1 MSVGS
6 FNDFKWE
13 VWKNLMVQFWS
24 MFKLENFGLNAQS
37 ENQILKGHIPCNL
50 QKSIILRQFVAV
62 HIFLV
67 FTKYFSTL
75 MIWFSSGENV
85 KLDLVIRPLFWPEDI
100 SMMYLSKDWC
110 LSKSDS
116 KFDMISA

>member
-62 HIFLV
+62 HIFFGFHEIFFYFNDMV
-67 FTKYFSTL
+67 FKRWKCEITL
-75 MIWFSSGENV
+75 GF
-85 KLDLVIRPLFWPEDI
+85 
-100 SMMYLSKDWC
+100 
-110 LSKSDS
+110 
-116 KFDMISA
+116 